1 MPGDPSTMNEE
12 RPWGALHLAPDQPVD
27 LSVGALRL
35 QAKRVGGELWL
46 FTEREDR
53 AREGD
58 GEWRRWAVPEDATV
72 RLRPT
77 TPDRLLVVSH
87 ELPFHLP
94 GQGRAKIYVRIP
106 LSVQV
111 LVTGSGLQDLVV
123 LDEPSHVLSDTW
135 WGTVQEGELAYWLTT
150 KARAQVSPDLFL
162 PHMAMCTVRLE
173 NESEESLPVDKF
185 AVRALHLSVF
195 QREGRLWTDEVKVR
209 YQASAEGSEI
219 HFGGRPPRDEPQGD
233 LLAEP
238 RVPVKRGLQARTFDR
253 LRTLAALGG

>member
-1 MPGDPSTMNEE
+1 MDDDRT
-12 RPWGALHLAPDQPVD
+12 WGALQLAPDVPVE
-27 LSVGALRL
+27 LSFGALRL

-46 FTEREDR
+46 FSEREDR
-53 AREGD
+53 PREDD
-58 GEWRRWAVPEDATV
+58 GEWRRWAVPDDVTV
-72 RLRPT
+72 HVRPA

-94 GQGRAKIYVRIP
+94 GHGQARIYVRIP

-111 LVTGSGLQDLVV
+111 VVAGSGLDDLVV

-162 PHMAMCTVRLE
+162 PHIAMCTVRLE
-173 NESEESLPVDKF
+173 NHSEEPLPVDKF

-195 QREGRLWTDEVKVR
+195 RHEGRLWTDEVKVR
-209 YQASAEGSEI
+209 YQDAAEGSEI
-219 HFGGRPPRDEPQGD
+219 RFGGRPPRDEPAGT

-238 RVPVKRGLQARTFDR
+238 RVPVRKGLQARTFDR
-253 LRTLAALGG
+253 LRSLAALGG